1 MSCCIMWGPKAPH
14 RFSGAPPPY
23 PGVSGVSPPDPD
35 LLFSREKSRQ
45 KHAREEKPFRWGFS
59 PVTPSSATTQRG
71 ARVGTSSASLILTQA
86 SGFARCAAPPSS
98 SANAPLVCLG
108 AAPAGPYFTDSRW
121 INPVRR
127 WKRLAEFGGAGGESK
142 EGAAAPSLVV
152 VGVGSIREGPHR
164 KGPSLMRLFGHFFGV
179 EKVTRGTGAEPPQKS
194 RVWAG
199 EAQDLRGTGPEAP
212 ISSGSQKFRE
222 EGKTPPPAP
231 GEIKDQMYPSAHS
244 NSARST
250 APPAAPRRVLWL
262 RQTNL

>member
-1 MSCCIMWGPKAPH
+1 MWGPKAPH

-86 SGFARCAAPPSS
+86 SGFGRCAAPPSS

-127 WKRLAEFGGAGGESK
+127 WKCLAGLGGAGGESK

-152 VGVGSIREGPHR
+152 VGVGYIREGPHR

-179 EKVTRGTGAEPPQKS
+179 EKVTRGTGAEPP
-194 RVWAG
+194 
-199 EAQDLRGTGPEAP
+199 
-212 ISSGSQKFRE
+212 ISSESQKFRE
-222 EGKTPPPAP
+222 EGHCPPPKS
-231 GEIKDQMYPSAHS
+231 GEVFRCTLRRTA
-244 NSARST
+244 
-250 APPAAPRRVLWL
+250 APPGAPPRR
-262 RQTNL
+262 RRPGGCCG